1 MILKGLSLNSLCLLF
16 RDLPGQPLNQTGPCD
31 SKQDIKAY
39 TEDEFLDFEK
49 EVLPLL
55 EKNARLFA
63 AITLYTGMRRGEIC
77 ALRCEDIDFKS
88 RKIHIEKSIAWPA
101 QNQGIV
107 KAPKTPNGIRCPVIL
122 PQLLSVLNQYRK
134 DSGYLIQGQRTKEDE
149 PISRQGVKR
158 LYERI
163 EIAVKESGI
172 SFDFKSINRRGRHTV
187 ATFMNNAALDDKTI
201 ESQLGH
207 YDARFTRERYINM
220 QDKQVEQEMEK
231 LASYLTVI

>member
-1 MILKGLSLNSLCLLF
+1 MATTFDGAVEDDLIPKNPF
-16 RDLPGQPLNQTGPCD
+16 R
-31 SKQDIKAY
+31 SKRLRLIGKESAIVKAY
-39 TEDEFLDFEK
+39 TEDEFRDFEK

-77 ALRCEDIDFKS
+77 ALRWEDIDFKS

-101 QNQGIV
+101 QNQGII

-220 QDKQVEQEMEK
+220 QDKQVEREMEK